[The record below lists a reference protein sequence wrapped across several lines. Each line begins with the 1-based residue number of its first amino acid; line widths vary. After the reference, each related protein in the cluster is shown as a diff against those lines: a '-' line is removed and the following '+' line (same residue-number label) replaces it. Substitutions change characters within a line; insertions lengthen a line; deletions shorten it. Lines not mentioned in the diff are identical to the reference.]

1 MKLNARPKLSSQLG
15 LQFCLQAQAKK
26 VCLAVAPNPVLG
38 SFSILNENEMPHPA
52 QDVKDVCKDFLPE
65 SSHYIIPELS

>member
-52 QDVKDVCKDFLPE
+52 
-65 SSHYIIPELS
+65 